1 MKSPTL
7 GLFAIVAAVA
17 YLGALW
23 AQRRSTSNLD
33 PLAVGSRRAQR
44 SVETS
49 GPIGPASGTEH
60 SGAESGES
68 PCRFR

>member
-7 GLFAIVAAVA
+7 GLYAIAAALA
-17 YLGALW
+17 YIGALW

-44 SVETS
+44 SVDTN

-60 SGAESGES
+60 SGAESGGS
-68 PCRFR
+68 PCRYR